1 MQFKICEMCK
11 IEERKRNGILR
22 SNYKQTTIKQ
32 EKKWLQREKAAA
44 NGTQSVDFEKYFSHF
59 FRLSRIFHDVLII
72 QCTSRRMMT

>member
-32 EKKWLQREKAAA
+32 EKNGYKEKKQPQMAR
-44 NGTQSVDFEKYFSHF
+44 NLSILKSIFRTFSVCLAF
-59 FRLSRIFHDVLII
+59 F
-72 QCTSRRMMT
+72 MMF